1 MGLDRLVEALEC
13 TMWSN
18 MIQKTQQIHMD
29 GVPKFS
35 SGHLPSEALE
45 SAQIKKAK
53 SDFYMPEAARI
64 DSEVIDGDQAEL
76 QVESLVNLM
85 QEMKRVQETNK
96 NQTSLTDEQRRK
108 NAEEMMLKFSKIM
121 GIGEDEDDFE

>member
-18 MIQKTQQIHMD
+18 MIQKTQQIHKD

-35 SGHLPSEALE
+35 SGQLPNEALE
-45 SAQIKKAK
+45 APQIKKAK

-64 DSEVIDGDQAEL
+64 DSEVIDDDQAEL

-96 NQTSLTDEQRRK
+96 NQTGLTDEQRRK

>member
-18 MIQKTQQIHMD
+18 MIQKTQQIHKD

-35 SGHLPSEALE
+35 SSEALD
-45 SAQIKKAK
+45 APQIKKAK
-53 SDFYMPEAARI
+53 SDFYMPEDARI
-64 DSEVIDGDQAEL
+64 DNEAIDDDEAEL

-96 NQTSLTDEQRRK
+96 NQIGLTDEQRRK
-108 NAEEMMLKFSKIM
+108 NAEEIMLKFSKIM

>member
-18 MIQKTQQIHMD
+18 MIQKTQQIHKD

-35 SGHLPSEALE
+35 SGHLLSEALE
-45 SAQIKKAK
+45 SPQIKKAK

-64 DSEVIDGDQAEL
+64 DY
-76 QVESLVNLM
+76 NLL
-85 QEMKRVQETNK
+85 R
-96 NQTSLTDEQRRK
+96 
-108 NAEEMMLKFSKIM
+108 
-121 GIGEDEDDFE
+121 